1 MEVVAT
7 MFVYPIIL
15 EVLSR
20 SAPDNE
26 CRFATQRITTTSEDC
41 AMEIDI
47 ILNEFTSPQEAAELG
62 LMVEGYGFRGVWSAN
77 YGASRDPFFTLALLA
92 ERSSKIQLGPMAI
105 TPVEMHPLKIANLLF
120 ALNDL
125 SNGRAMI
132 MLGGGGAVSQSMGKG
147 RERFIGKVRE
157 CLEILKGVSPSE
169 AMNYKGEFY
178 KMFGYKPVWATDTP
192 PQIYF
197 GSNHPQ
203 TRRLSAR
210 LADGLITSDFVP
222 SLMKDFVAATHAD
235 LEAAGR
241 SPADFRISNFWA
253 WHIKEDAEAS
263 MREARR
269 ELMLRGWLGEQYFAP
284 FLEPDEVK
292 FMRDHEQDFLN
303 AFIRSTDVIENVPND
318 LINKMIEN
326 ISFAGGLD
334 QIDGAI
340 ETLKEF
346 ANAGLTEIAIR
357 VHDDPAEQIKL
368 IGERVLPALQ

>member
-1 MEVVAT
+1 
-7 MFVYPIIL
+7 
-15 EVLSR
+15 
-20 SAPDNE
+20 
-26 CRFATQRITTTSEDC
+26 
-41 AMEIDI
+41 MEIDI

-105 TPVEMHPLKIANLLF
+105 TPVEMHPLKIANLVF

-210 LADGLITSDFVP
+210 LADGLLTSDFVP
-222 SLMKDFVAATHAD
+222 SLMKDFVIATHAD
-235 LEAAGR
+235 LKAAGR
-241 SPADFRISNFWA
+241 APADFRFSNCWA

-346 ANAGLTEIAIR
+346 ASAGLTEIAIR

>member
-1 MEVVAT
+1 
-7 MFVYPIIL
+7 
-15 EVLSR
+15 
-20 SAPDNE
+20 
-26 CRFATQRITTTSEDC
+26 
-41 AMEIDI
+41 MEIDI

-92 ERSSKIQLGPMAI
+92 ERSSKIQLGPMAS

-197 GSNHPQ
+197 GSHHPQ

-222 SLMKDFVAATHAD
+222 SLMKDFVIATHAD
-235 LEAAGR
+235 LKAAGR

-253 WHIKEDAEAS
+253 WHIKEDAAAS